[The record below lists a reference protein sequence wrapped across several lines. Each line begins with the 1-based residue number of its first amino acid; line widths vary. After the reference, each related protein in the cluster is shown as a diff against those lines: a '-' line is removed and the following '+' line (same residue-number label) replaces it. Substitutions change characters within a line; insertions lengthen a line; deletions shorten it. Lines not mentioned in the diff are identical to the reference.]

1 MLNLTP
7 HRRFHIPNGL
17 AVVAAVL
24 LIGSSFV
31 GINAA
36 PKTTVAVSDCE
47 SDSVVMS
54 IDKDIAIISDSV
66 KQKGHVLKLGL
77 QLFQR

>member
-17 AVVAAVL
+17 AVAAAVL
-24 LIGSSFV
+24 LIGSTFV

-36 PKTTVAVSDCE
+36 PQDTVAINDC
-47 SDSVVMS
+47 DSQSLVTS
-54 IDKDIAIISDSV
+54 IDKDIAIISESV
-66 KQKGHVLKLGL
+66 KQKDRVLKLGL

>member
-24 LIGSSFV
+24 LIGSSFA

-36 PKTTVAVSDCE
+36 PKNTVAINDGE
-47 SDSVVMS
+47 SSSVVTS
-54 IDKDIAIISDSV
+54 IDKDIANISESV